1 MAATLLALV
10 PVFLLIVLG
19 IGLRR
24 TIMPDDSHWIGPER
38 LVYYVMF
45 PALLIDTLARADL
58 RGVPVLGVGGA
69 LAGAVLL
76 MTALCLALRPL
87 LMGRGHMSGPAFT
100 SVFQCSTRWQ
110 TFVGLAVAA
119 NLYGDPGVV
128 IASVAMVAM
137 IPLLNILC
145 VGVLARY
152 AADTSPSWLGIT
164 KALMANPFIWACVIG
179 VALNVASVPIPAPL
193 HAFGDALG
201 RSSLAMGLLM
211 VGSGLQL
218 DALLRPSPATV
229 IATVFKL
236 ALMPAMAVGL
246 GILFGLSGINLAV
259 VAICSS
265 VPSASNAYVLAR
277 QMGGDAPL
285 VAQILTVQTLLAV
298 LTMPVV
304 LALVSMLVGK

>member
-1 MAATLLALV
+1 MTAALLALI
-10 PVFLLIVLG
+10 PVFLLIVVG
-19 IGLRR
+19 IVLRR
-24 TIMPDDSHWIGPER
+24 TIMPEDSHWIGPER

-58 RGVPVLGVGGA
+58 RGVPVLSVGGA

-76 MTALCLALRPL
+76 MSALCLVLRPV
-87 LMGRGHMSGPAFT
+87 LMGRGGLSGPSFT
-100 SVFQCSTRWQ
+100 SVFQCATRWQ

-152 AADTSPSWLGIT
+152 AADASPSWFGIT
-164 KALMANPFIWACVIG
+164 RALMANPFIWACVVG
-179 VALNVASVPIPAPL
+179 VALNVARVPIPAPI
-193 HAFGDALG
+193 HHFGDALG
-201 RSSLAMGLLM
+201 RSSLALGLLL
-211 VGSGLQL
+211 VGSGLPL
-218 DALLRPSPATV
+218 DALLRPSAATV

-304 LALVSMLVGK
+304 LALVGS

>member
-1 MAATLLALV
+1 MTAALLALL

-19 IGLRR
+19 IVLRR
-24 TIMPDDSHWIGPER
+24 TLMPDDSHWIGPER

-58 RGVPVLGVGGA
+58 KGVPVAGVGGA

-76 MTALCLALRPL
+76 MAVLCLALRPL
-87 LMGRGHMSGPAFT
+87 LMGRGRMSGPSFT
-100 SVFQCSTRWQ
+100 SLFQGATRWQ
-110 TFVGLAVAA
+110 TFVGLAVAG
-119 NLYGDPGVV
+119 NLFGDPGVV

-152 AADTSPSWLGIT
+152 ATDVSPSWLGIT
-164 KALMANPFIWACVIG
+164 RALMANPFIWACFIG
-179 VALNVASVPIPAPL
+179 VALNLAGVSIPAPL

-201 RSSLAMGLLM
+201 RSSLALGLLM

-218 DALLRPSPATV
+218 GALLRPAPATV
-229 IATVFKL
+229 IATVLKL
-236 ALMPAMAVGL
+236 ALMPAMAIGL
-246 GILFGLSGINLAV
+246 AVLFGLSGINLAV

-277 QMGGDAPL
+277 QMGGDAEL
-285 VAQILTVQTLLAV
+285 IAQILTVQTLLAV
-298 LTMPVV
+298 LTMPIV
-304 LALVSMLVGK
+304 LALLGS

>member
-1 MAATLLALV
+1 MANTFAALL
-10 PVFLLIVLG
+10 PVFLLIIVG
-19 IGLRR
+19 IVLRR
-24 TIMPDDSHWIGPER
+24 TLMPDDSHWIGPER

-58 RGVPVLGVGGA
+58 RGVPVLSVGGA

-76 MTALCLALRPL
+76 MTVLCLALRPL
-87 LMGRGHMSGPAFT
+87 LMGRGRMSGPSFT
-100 SVFQCSTRWQ
+100 SLFQCSTRWQ

-152 AADTSPSWLGIT
+152 AADTSPSWFGIT
-164 KALMANPFIWACVIG
+164 KALLANPFIWACIIG
-179 VALNVASVPIPAPL
+179 VALNLASVPIPAPL

-218 DALLRPSPATV
+218 DALLRPSPATI

-236 ALMPAMAVGL
+236 ALMPAMAIGL

-298 LTMPVV
+298 LTMPIV
-304 LALVSMLVGK
+304 LALVGH

>member
-1 MAATLLALV
+1 MTAALLALI
-10 PVFLLIVLG
+10 PVFLLIVVG
-19 IGLRR
+19 IVLRR
-24 TIMPDDSHWIGPER
+24 TIMPEDSHWIGPER

-58 RGVPVLGVGGA
+58 RGVPVLSVGGA

-76 MTALCLALRPL
+76 MTALCLALRPV
-87 LMGRGHMSGPAFT
+87 LMGRCGLSGPSFT
-100 SVFQCSTRWQ
+100 SVFQCATRWQ

-137 IPLLNILC
+137 IPLLNIVC

-152 AADTSPSWLGIT
+152 ASDASPSWFGIT
-164 KALMANPFIWACVIG
+164 RALMANPFIWACVVG
-179 VALNVASVPIPAPL
+179 VALNVARVPIPSPI
-193 HAFGDALG
+193 HHFGDALG
-201 RSSLAMGLLM
+201 RSSLALGLLL
-211 VGSGLQL
+211 VGSGLRL
-218 DALLRPSPATV
+218 DALLRPSAATV

-285 VAQILTVQTLLAV
+285 VAQILTVQTLLAI
-298 LTMPVV
+298 LTMPIV
-304 LALVSMLVGK
+304 LALVGN

>member
-1 MAATLLALV
+1 MTAALLALI
-10 PVFLLIVLG
+10 PVFLLIVVG
-19 IGLRR
+19 ILLRR

-87 LMGRGHMSGPAFT
+87 LMGRGGMSGPSFT
-100 SVFQCSTRWQ
+100 SLFQCSTRWQ
-110 TFVGLAVAA
+110 TFVGLAVAG

-152 AADTSPSWLGIT
+152 AADVSPSWLGIT

-179 VALNVASVPIPAPL
+179 VALNLARVPIPEPL

-218 DALLRPSPATV
+218 EALLRPSRATV

-236 ALMPAMAVGL
+236 ALLPAMAIGL

-285 VAQILTVQTLLAV
+285 VAQILTVQTLLAI

-304 LALVSMLVGK
+304 LALIGN